1 MDNKYSFIVHF
12 DDRNP
17 AGNLVMSLKRC
28 GAAHVGSEN
37 CVASNPFDHWI
48 IFPIKITIEVNNG
61 D

>member
-48 IFPIKITIEVNNG
+48 IFPIKITI
-61 D
+61 